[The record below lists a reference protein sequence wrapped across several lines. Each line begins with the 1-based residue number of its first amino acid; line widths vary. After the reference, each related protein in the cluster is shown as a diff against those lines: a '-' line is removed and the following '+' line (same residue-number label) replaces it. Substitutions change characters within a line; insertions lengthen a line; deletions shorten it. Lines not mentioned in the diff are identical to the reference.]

1 MIQLASSLRRVLR
14 IAWALLV
21 SPLRLYQ
28 SIRNSMTGAS
38 ASILIVAIITL
49 NIIWGYPWTGMFGAM
64 VALLTVG
71 FAVNR
76 VMKPRLRIGFSL
88 PRSAP
93 AGAPFTVTTHIE
105 NRGQLPAIDL
115 SFSFDR
121 RASRST
127 RKGKRGDTPLF
138 ESLSPDRHVMMVHPH
153 SHIDL
158 TSSLR
163 FGRRGVHELPRVV
176 VNSLFPF
183 HLFRSTSRLA
193 SDARI
198 AVTPRP
204 LSADE
209 DEFSREMLSALGG
222 WSRKLLSGD
231 DMDYTGSRE
240 YQVGMPVR
248 RWDFSSWARL
258 GRPIIREFQSPSIQA
273 ITLVVDTTALTNS
286 GEAASDASFERLL
299 SLAATTIGELTRKL
313 VHIRLYLTDEDPTVI
328 TGGQSTASSVA
339 DGESMLI
346 RLAAAGHTPEVQS
359 DARVSTVLE
368 HVGGLPVLVLTLR
381 PEAGLWER
389 LPANVTVL
397 RCDSAHQQLP
407 GPQGVWGRESPQGSP
422 LSVGVN

>member
-1 MIQLASSLRRVLR
+1 MIQLVSLLRRLLR
-14 IAWALLV
+14 ILWSLLI

-64 VALLTVG
+64 VALLAVG

-76 VMKPRLRIGFSL
+76 VMKPRLRLGFSL

-93 AGAPFTVTTHIE
+93 AGAAFTVVTHIE
-105 NRGQLPAIDL
+105 NRSRLPAIDL
-115 SFSFDR
+115 SIAFDCHR
-121 RASRST
+121 SRSSRT
-127 RKGKRGDTPLF
+127 GTAVETPLF
-138 ESLSPDRHVMMVHPH
+138 ESLSPDQYVTMVHPH
-153 SHIDL
+153 SHVDM
-158 TSSLR
+158 TSSVR
-163 FGRRGVHELPRVV
+163 FGRRGVHELPKVV
-176 VNSLFPF
+176 VHSLFPF
-183 HLFRSTSRLA
+183 HLFRSTSWLA
-193 SDARI
+193 SDAQI
-198 AVTPRP
+198 AVTPKL
-204 LSADE
+204 LSGDD

-258 GRPIIREFQSPSIQA
+258 GRPIVREFQSPSVQA
-273 ITLVVDTTALTNS
+273 ITLVVDTTAVVAS
-286 GEAASDASFERLL
+286 GEVASDALFERLL

-313 VHIRLYLTDEDPTVI
+313 VHIRLYLTDEDPAVI
-328 TGGQSTASSVA
+328 TAGLSTVGTVG

-346 RLAAAGHTPEVQS
+346 RLAAASHTPEEQS
-359 DARVSTVLE
+359 EVRVGTVLE

-381 PEAGLWER
+381 PEAIVWQR
-389 LPANVTVL
+389 VPPNVTVL
-397 RCDSAHQQLP
+397 RSDAAHQQPP
-407 GPQGVWGRESPQGSP
+407 GSQVLRRGSRQDSSLSIGVD
-422 LSVGVN
+422 